1 MKRVLCIDDDA
12 PILEMLK
19 DVLAA
24 VGCEVVTA
32 KDGAEGLGLWKK
44 SRFDLVVT
52 DLLLPKIDGIRLAEQ
67 LRAIDPKARILVI
80 TAINHSLEKELQSAP
95 IDGYFPKPIPFA
107 KFRARVRELLDG
119 PPVV

>member
-19 DVLAA
+19 DVLAS

-32 KDGAEGLGLWKK
+32 TDGGEGLALWKG

-52 DLLLPKIDGIRLAEQ
+52 DLLVPKIDGIRLAEQ
-67 LRAIDPKARILVI
+67 IRAIDPKARILVI
-80 TAINHSLEKELQSAP
+80 TAINHSLEKELKGAP

-119 PPVV
+119 SPVV